1 MTWMLAILLC
11 SACIFL
17 STPSACAADAGE
29 TLAIVP
35 GDFTLTGPHARQT
48 LLLQRVQGEEY
59 LGTPSGNITWK
70 SSNPA
75 VVAIEEGVATAV
87 GNGSA
92 VITAT
97 VAGSDDA
104 EPSTAQTKVTVN
116 GMDGPHAWSFRHH
129 VLPILSRYGCNS
141 GACHGAMAGKG
152 GFRLSLHGYD
162 PAGDYHNITRQAQG
176 RRVELADPGRSLI
189 LAKPTGALPHKG
201 GVRFEVDSHEYQVI
215 AQWITAGATGPADA
229 DPELERVEVLP
240 PQMLLRPGTSQPL
253 VVRAH
258 YSDGHVEDVTRW
270 AKYTSANE
278 AVAQV
283 NDAGNVNVIG
293 HGEGAVTVWF
303 SSQIAIARVTS
314 PYPHKI
320 DSAVFAEAPRH
331 NFIDELVLEQLERL
345 NLPPS
350 PPASDAEFLRRVYL
364 DTIGTL
370 PTAEFTR
377 RFLAD
382 NAMDKRQ
389 RLIESLLARPEF
401 VDYWSYRWSD
411 LLLING
417 TRLRPDAVKAYYN
430 WIHGHVAANTPWDD
444 FAREVVLAKGSS
456 FENGATNFYALHQ
469 DPESLTENI
478 SQAFLGLSLGC
489 AKCHNHPLEKWTND
503 QYYAM
508 ANLFARV
515 RFKGWGG
522 DPRNGSGLMTLY
534 VVPRGDLIQPLSGKP
549 QPPTPLDGESLP
561 LDDPGDRRAHLARWL
576 TSPENPYFARAIT
589 NRVWANFFGVGLV
602 EPVDD
607 LRASNPASNERLLS
621 AAADYLVEKN
631 YDLKELMRAILLS
644 ATYQRSSQ
652 PLPEN
657 KDEQRFYSR
666 YYPKRLMAEVLLDAV
681 SQVTG
686 VASRFTEIEYPGAD
700 RRKTEFYPEGTRAIQ
715 LYDSA
720 VSSYFLQ
727 TFGRNQR
734 DITCECERSDEPS
747 MVQVLHLSNGDTIN
761 EKLQAKGSLIEQFL
775 KDKLSP
781 AEMVEQVYL
790 AALSRYPTDQE
801 RQQLVELMAQAMQDD
816 AATPAKP
823 QTAEKPQPDKKAD
836 KEKSP
841 SAKEPAPPWSA
852 AERVA
857 VEDLFWAVLSSRE
870 FLFNH

>member
-1 MTWMLAILLC
+1 MTRMLVALLVL
-11 SACIFL
+11 ACTALF
-17 STPSACAADAGE
+17 TPASFAAAGDE
-29 TLAIVP
+29 TLAILP
-35 GDFTLTGPHARQT
+35 GDFTLAGPYARQT
-48 LLLQRVQGEEY
+48 LLLQRVQDQEY
-59 LGTPSGNITWK
+59 LGTPAGDITWT
-70 SSNPA
+70 SSNPD
-75 VVAIEEGVATAV
+75 VVAIEDGVAAAV
-87 GNGSA
+87 GNGTA

-97 VAGSDDA
+97 VEGGEGSGTA
-104 EPSTAQTKVTVN
+104 KAQTKVTVT
-116 GMDGPHAWSFRHH
+116 GVDVPHTWSFRHH
-129 VLPILSRYGCNS
+129 VLPVLSRYGCNS

-152 GFRLSLHGYD
+152 GFRLSLRGYD

-189 LAKPTGALPHKG
+189 LAKPSGGLPHKG
-201 GVRFEVDSHEYQVI
+201 GVRFEVDSPDYHVI
-215 AQWITAGATGPADA
+215 AQWIASGAAGPAND
-229 DPELERVEVLP
+229 DPQLQRVEVLP
-240 PQMLLRPGTSQPL
+240 PQMLLRPGTRQPL

-258 YSDGHVEDVTRW
+258 YSDGRMEDVTRW
-270 AKYTSANE
+270 AKFTSANE

-283 NDAGNVNVIG
+283 DEAGNVNVIG

-314 PYPHKI
+314 PYPHQI
-320 DSAVFAEAPRH
+320 DPAVFAQAPRH
-331 NFIDELVLEQLERL
+331 NFIDDLVLEQLQRL

-350 PPASDAEFLRRVYL
+350 PPATDAEFLRRVYL

-370 PTAEFTR
+370 PPTEVVR
-377 RFLAD
+377 SFLAD
-382 NAMDKRQ
+382 DTLDKRQ
-389 RLIESLLARPEF
+389 RLIDSLLARPEF

-417 TRLRPDAVKAYYN
+417 TRLRPDAVKAYHN
-430 WIHGHVAANTPWDD
+430 WIHGHVAANTPWDK
-444 FAREVVLAKGSS
+444 FAREVILAKGSS

-469 DPESLTENI
+469 DPESLTENV
-478 SQAFLGLSLGC
+478 SQAFLGLSIAC

-522 DPRNGSGLMTLY
+522 DPRNGSGLLTLY
-534 VVPRGDLIQPLSGKP
+534 VVPRGDLIQPLTGKP
-549 QPPTPLDGESLP
+549 QPPTPLDGEP
-561 LDDPGDRRAHLARWL
+561 IALDDPGDRREHLARWL
-576 TSPENPYFARAIT
+576 TSPDNPYFARAIT

-607 LRASNPASNERLLS
+607 LRASNPASNERLLT

-631 YDLKELMRAILLS
+631 FDLKELMRAILTS
-644 ATYQRSSQ
+644 ATYQRSSK

-657 KDEQRFYSR
+657 RDEQRYYSR

-686 VASRFTEIEYPGAD
+686 VASNFTEIEYPGAD
-700 RRKTEFYPEGTRAIQ
+700 RRKIDFYPPGTRAIQ

-720 VSSYFLQ
+720 VSSYFLR

-734 DITCECERSDEPS
+734 EITCECERSDEPS
-747 MVQVLHLSNGDTIN
+747 MVQVLHISNGDTIN
-761 EKLQAKGSLIEQFL
+761 EKLQTQGSRVEQLL
-775 KDKLSP
+775 KDGLAH

-790 AALSRYPTDQE
+790 SALARYPTDQE
-801 RQQLVELMAQAMQDD
+801 RERLVALMGQAVQDD
-816 AATPAKP
+816 AVAGSAKP
-823 QTAEKPQPDKKAD
+823 
-836 KEKSP
+836 KSEP
-841 SAKEPAPPWSA
+841 SKGSKEPAPAWTA
-852 AERVA
+852 AERTA